1 MKKLLF
7 FACLALLAFTGCNKK
22 NGSDLSNMALTDSLQ
37 RIIAQRDNEVNSING
52 DVGNIY
58 VKPR

>member
-7 FACLALLAFTGCNKK
+7 FTCLALMALTGCNDKK

-37 RIIAQRDNEVNSING
+37 RIIAQRDNEINDMMG
-52 DVGNIY
+52 TLNESQ
-58 VKPR
+58 